1 MAETTRRQ
9 FIKYSFFKIA
19 PVWRRLP
26 EELRY
31 ESKVKFAEAVTQIS
45 ERMFTR
51 SFSLVGLR
59 GDADFL
65 LWQAADTL
73 EEIQNSAAQLWA
85 TSLGAYLTQPY
96 SYLAMTRRSQYVGAH
111 THAGQEG
118 TGTRLRPGK
127 SEYFIVYPFLKTREW
142 YLLPQEE
149 RQRMMNDHFTV
160 GHKYPSVKINTT
172 YSFGIDDQEFVVGFE
187 TDSPAD
193 FLDLVMD
200 LRGVEGSLYTLRD
213 TPIFTGIHKTIED
226 TLDDL
231 GGYPS
236 TENPIPF
243 DGG

>member
-1 MAETTRRQ
+1 MAETARRQ
-9 FIKYSFFKIA
+9 LVKFTFFKIESE
-19 PVWRRLP
+19 WRRLP

-31 ESKVKFAEAVTQIS
+31 ESKIKFAEAVTKIS
-45 ERMFTR
+45 EKMFTR
-51 SFSLVGLR
+51 CFSLVGLR

-73 EEIQNSAAQLWA
+73 EEIQDAAAQLWA

-96 SYLAMTRRSQYVGAH
+96 SYLAMTRRSQYVGTH

-127 SEYFIVYPFLKTREW
+127 AEYFIVYPFLKTREW

-149 RQRMMNDHFTV
+149 RQRMMNDHFTI

-172 YSFGIDDQEFVVGFE
+172 YSFGLDDQEFVVAFE

-193 FLDLVMD
+193 FVDLVMD

-226 TLDDL
+226 TLNDL
-231 GGYPS
+231 GG
-236 TENPIPF
+236 
-243 DGG
+243 

>member
-1 MAETTRRQ
+1 MAETARRQ
-9 FIKYSFFKIA
+9 LVKFTFFKLESE
-19 PVWRRLP
+19 WRRLP

-31 ESKVKFAEAVTQIS
+31 ESKVKFAEAVTEIS
-45 ERMFTR
+45 EKMFTR
-51 SFSLVGLR
+51 CFSLVGLR

-73 EEIQNSAAQLWA
+73 EEIQDAAAQLWA

-96 SYLAMTRRSQYVGAH
+96 SYLAMTRRSQYVGTH

-127 SEYFIVYPFLKTREW
+127 AEYFIVYPFLKTREW

-149 RQRMMNDHFTV
+149 RQRMMNDHFTI

-172 YSFGIDDQEFVVGFE
+172 YSFGLDDQEFVVAFE

-193 FLDLVMD
+193 FVDLVMD

-226 TLDDL
+226 TLNDL
-231 GGYPS
+231 GG
-236 TENPIPF
+236 
-243 DGG
+243 

>member
-1 MAETTRRQ
+1 MADAGRRQ
-9 FIKYSFFKIA
+9 IVKYTFFKA
-19 PVWRRLP
+19 TAEWRRLDP
-26 EELRY
+26 VERDTHRRE
-31 ESKVKFAEAVTQIS
+31 FAAAVWDIS

-51 SFSLVGLR
+51 CFSLIGLR

-73 EEIQNSAAQLWA
+73 EEIQDAAAQLWS
-85 TSLGAYLTQPY
+85 TRLGGYLTTPH

-118 TGTRLRPGK
+118 TGTRLKPGK
-127 SEYFIVYPFLKTREW
+127 AEYFIVYPFLKTREW

-172 YSFGIDDQEFVVGFE
+172 YSFGLDDQEFVVGFE
-187 TDSPAD
+187 TDSPSD
-193 FLDLVMD
+193 FVDLVMD

-213 TPIFTGIHKTIED
+213 TPIFTGIHRSIED
-226 TLDDL
+226 TLAAL
-231 GGYPS
+231 GGY
-236 TENPIPF
+236 EERR
-243 DGG
+243 